1 MTRKGALRVGDYL
14 GHMLDAIR
22 QIERYV
28 EGLSEADFL
37 EDRKTQ
43 DAVIRNSRYWVKRPE
58 MWRVPLR
65 NSRRRMPRCLGV
77 MHIACG
83 IKLRMAISA
92 LT

>member
-37 EDRKTQ
+37 EDRKT
-43 DAVIRNSRYWVKRPE
+43 
-58 MWRVPLR
+58 
-65 NSRRRMPRCLGV
+65 
-77 MHIACG
+77 
-83 IKLRMAISA
+83 
-92 LT
+92 